1 MAAVV
6 LVVACWGGGVSDVG
20 VVADGVAVVIV
31 VGGVGSGA
39 TIKGRKA
46 YSFSHSLQALMRI
59 LLSAGV
65 AGWVLVPLVVVRFS
79 LLLDSI

>member
-39 TIKGRKA
+39 TIKGEEG
-46 YSFSHSLQALMRI
+46 
-59 LLSAGV
+59 LL
-65 AGWVLVPLVVVRFS
+65 FFT
-79 LLLDSI
+79 